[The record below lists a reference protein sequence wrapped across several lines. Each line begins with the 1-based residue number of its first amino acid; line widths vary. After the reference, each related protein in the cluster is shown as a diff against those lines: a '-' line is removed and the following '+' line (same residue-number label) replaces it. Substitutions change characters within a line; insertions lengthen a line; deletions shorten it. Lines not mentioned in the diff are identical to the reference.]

1 MARKLDRA
9 EPAHAAPRIPHYAN
23 DVTQSLVRVTQIWM
37 SVDYHAQFG
46 RSSGIPDE
54 PHAVATIFQL
64 VWRGPLRPSALAT
77 SLGVSAAATSR
88 LIETLANAGLVTRTP
103 DPDDARATLIALT
116 EQGVVAATALHDEG
130 DRLSQ
135 RLLAGWTDDERS
147 TFTRLLHRY
156 ADAVEDDARAA
167 QPTRP

>member
-1 MARKLDRA
+1 MARKLDHT

-46 RSSGIPDE
+46 RASGIPDE
-54 PHAVATIFQL
+54 PHAVAAIFQL
-64 VWRGPLRPSALAT
+64 VWRGPVRPTRLAAAL
-77 SLGVSAAATSR
+77 GISAAATSR
-88 LIETLANAGLVTRTP
+88 LIEALANAGLVTRTP
-103 DPDDARATLIALT
+103 DPDDARATLIVLT
-116 EQGVVAATALHDEG
+116 DQGVAAATTLHEEG

-135 RLLAGWTDDERS
+135 RLLADWSDDERS

-167 QPTRP
+167 RTRP